1 MKNIVFIGATLFMM
15 TAATA
20 QQKQGKVVYE
30 RTTQMQ
36 VSFAGMNDEMQRM
49 IPKTR
54 TDQFELL
61 FANDQSL
68 WKQAEQENQEDF
80 TTTSDGGGMQ
90 VHMIV
95 AGNNDVLFTN
105 LASGVRVEKRELM
118 DKSFIIDDSTRA
130 LKWKISGESKTILG
144 HNCMK
149 ATAAQIRQ
157 SMQMTMD
164 NGKMERKEITDTSTV
179 IAWVAMDIPVS
190 AGPGEFQGQLPGL
203 ILEMDVNNGRQV
215 YKALSI
221 SDKVDAAL
229 IKEPTG
235 KKHYTMAEF
244 KKEREKMMKEMEQN
258 NGGGRGQTIRINN

>member
-1 MKNIVFIGATLFMM
+1 MRNIVLTGAALFLISV
-15 TAATA
+15 TNA
-20 QQKQGKVVYE
+20 QQKQGMVTYT

-36 VSFAGMNDEMQRM
+36 VSFAGGNEEMERM

-61 FANDQSL
+61 FVADKSL
-68 WKQAEQENQEDF
+68 WKQAEQENQDDF
-80 TTTSDGGGMQ
+80 TTSSDGGGMQ

-105 LASGVRVEKRELM
+105 LLQGIKVEKRELM
-118 DKSFIIDDSTRA
+118 DKTFIIDDSTKV
-130 LKWKISGESKTILG
+130 LKWKMSGENKSILG

-149 ATAAQIRQ
+149 ATTSQINQRT
-157 SMQMTMD
+157 MMTMD

-179 IAWVAMDIPVS
+179 TAWVAMDIPVS

-203 ILEMDVNNGRQV
+203 ILEMDVNNGRQT

-221 SDKVDAAL
+221 SDKVDVAL

-235 KKHYTMAEF
+235 KKHYTSAEF
-244 KKEREKMMKEMEQN
+244 KKERDKMMNEMQQN
-258 NGGGRGQTIRINN
+258 NGGRGQTIRISQ

>member
-1 MKNIVFIGATLFMM
+1 MKHIVLIGAACMMM
-15 TAATA
+15 TAVYA
-20 QQKQGKVVYE
+20 QQKQGKVTYE

-36 VSFAGMNDEMQRM
+36 ISFAGGNEEMERM

-54 TDQFELL
+54 TDQFELF
-61 FANDQSL
+61 FANDKSL
-68 WKQAEQENQEDF
+68 WKQAEQENQDDF
-80 TTTSDGGGMQ
+80 TTNSDGGGMQ

-105 LASGVRVEKRELM
+105 LAQGTKVEKRELL
-118 DKSFIIDDSTRA
+118 DKSFIIDDSTHP
-130 LKWKISGESKTILG
+130 LKWKMTGENKTILG

-149 ATAAQIRQ
+149 ATASQINQR
-157 SMQMTMD
+157 MMMNMD

-203 ILEMDVNNGRQV
+203 ILEMDVNNGRQT
-215 YKALSI
+215 YKALTI
-221 SDKVDAAL
+221 SDKVDEAL

-235 KKHYTMAEF
+235 KKHYTSAEF

-258 NGGGRGQTIRINN
+258 NGGRGQTIRISN